1 MVEQTSLN
9 QAWGPLRVILEDNY
23 SFNSIKQ
30 VVSLAGVD
38 VTSLAHLEQKSG
50 GGGATKGQLMTALDR
65 EIAQLDHAEKVSG
78 AEPSCGRDR
87 SPAPLGDRTAGRLS

>member
-50 GGGATKGQLMTALDR
+50 GGGATKGQLMTAW
-65 EIAQLDHAEKVSG
+65 IA
-78 AEPSCGRDR
+78 R
-87 SPAPLGDRTAGRLS
+87 SPSSTMQKSLGC